1 MFPEKNRIMN
11 LYKNDMVDILKMI
24 YPTLNRDVIE
34 NAVEESA
41 RKRYKKE
48 NVVLNNNYTKTTQ
61 DSTLIALTNYIL
73 EKEPIMTAYGV
84 LFQKHADSENPLIDM
99 IAMFMNNRG
108 IHKKEMFK
116 YPKGSELFEKYN
128 LLQSLDKVDCNAIYG
143 ILSAASSALY
153 NIYVAGSITA
163 QGRSLISSAT
173 MFFEMFL
180 ANNVK
185 FASLDEVLVFVNNVK
200 KEKPRR
206 QFDDRQIL
214 DRDILPEECF
224 AKLVLTTG
232 DYRHGRIKWIPSEYD
247 LDIIWSAV
255 NHLSQEDINRVYY
268 KNNLYD
274 FFDNKSMTNALV
286 YIMKKMKQPYLD
298 PNTVPEEISV
308 ELESLL
314 ELVKEYV
321 FYNYQIIDR
330 IERNAEMVKNVAVIS
345 DTDSAIVSLDAWYHY
360 VLEKVE
366 GIYLQI
372 NDEQIKEIV
381 EYTFNTKWKPEI
393 VGTTYDFD
401 FKTNEIKEIP
411 KQKDIVT
418 FVVNNKLKFSII
430 NIMAFMCSRLINDY
444 MIAYTKSNHSYAEG
458 KECLII
464 MKNEFTFGTAM
475 LTNQKKHYASIQQVQ
490 EGNMI
495 NDGVGM
501 MDIKGLEMNKNTV
514 NDKAKQEL
522 KDILYDEVLM
532 PEEINQIN
540 IIKKLAIMEKR
551 IYDSLHSGEKEYY
564 KPASI
569 KSLNSYDDPMRI
581 QGVKAAVIWNTVR
594 EPELAA
600 IDLETRNT
608 VGIVKVNIT
617 EDNIEKIKD
626 THPGVYERF
635 VALFNDES
643 IIRTPKDEN
652 WSSKKTK
659 KSITSIAV
667 PVDVKTP
674 SWLFEFIDYTSIIN
688 DVVKLFPIESVNI
701 RTLNNNNVNYTN
713 IMKI

>member
-1 MFPEKNRIMN
+1 MIPEKNRILN
-11 LYKNDMVDILKMI
+11 LYKNDMVDILKLI

-34 NAVEESA
+34 RAVEKSAMERYQKESV
-41 RKRYKKE
+41 R
-48 NVVLNNNYTKTTQ
+48 LDNNYTGAKQ
-61 DSTLIALTNYIL
+61 NSTLMALSNYIL

-84 LFQKHADSENPLIDM
+84 LFKKHADSENPLIDM

-153 NIYVAGSITA
+153 NIYVAASITA

-185 FASLDEVLVFVNNVK
+185 FTSLDEILVFINNVK
-200 KEKPRR
+200 REKQRR
-206 QFDDRQIL
+206 QFNDRDIL
-214 DRDILPEECF
+214 DRNILPEECF

-232 DYRHGRIKWIPSEYD
+232 DYRQGRIKWIPSEED

-255 NHLSQEDINRVYY
+255 NHLTQEDINRVYY

-314 ELVKEYV
+314 ELVREYV

-330 IERNAEMVKNVAVIS
+330 IERNAEMVKNVAIIS
-345 DTDSAIVSLDAWYHY
+345 DTDSSIVSLDAWYHY

-366 GIYLQI
+366 GIHLQI

-381 EYTFNTKWKPEI
+381 EYTMKTKWEPEI
-393 VGTTYDFD
+393 IGTDYDFD
-401 FKTNEIKEIP
+401 FRTNEIIEVPKRKEIVSF
-411 KQKDIVT
+411 I
-418 FVVNNKLKFSII
+418 VNNKLKFSII
-430 NIMAFMCSRLINDY
+430 NIMAFLCSKLINDY
-444 MIAYTKSNHSYAEG
+444 MVAYTKSNHSYADG

-464 MKNEFTFGTAM
+464 MKNEFTFGTTM

-495 NDGVGM
+495 NGGLGM

-514 NDKAKQEL
+514 NDKAKKEL
-522 KDILYDEVLM
+522 KDILYDEILM
-532 PEEINQIN
+532 ADEINQIN

-551 IYDSLHSGEKEYY
+551 IYESLHSGEKEYY

-581 QGVKAAVIWNTVR
+581 QGIKASLIWNTVR

-608 VGIVKVNIT
+608 IGIVKVVIT
-617 EDNIEKIKD
+617 EDNIGKIKD
-626 THPGVYERF
+626 SHPGVYERF
-635 VALFNDES
+635 LALF
-643 IIRTPKDEN
+643 KDTTIFKPTSHEYGAKPP
-652 WSSKKTK
+652 KKT
-659 KSITSIAV
+659 ITSIAV

-674 SWLFEFIDYTSIIN
+674 SWLFEFIDYTTIIN
-688 DVVKLFPIESVNI
+688 DVIKLFPIESVNI
-701 RTLNNNNVNYTN
+701 RTLNNNSVNYTN